1 MSHVWDGVNMIVG
14 MGIPD
19 TAMTQ
24 GSLYF
29 WTGDREVP
37 DQWTVL
43 FDYPP
48 EYGPQLLLW
57 FP

>member
-1 MSHVWDGVNMIVG
+1 MIVG

-19 TAMTQ
+19 SAVTQ
-24 GSLYF
+24 GGIYF

-43 FDYPP
+43 STIPP
-48 EYGPQLLLW
+48 
-57 FP
+57 